1 MKKILH
7 RAKKKAVHTAAEV
20 KAKGEA
26 YAEARRTESEPPK
39 KVPKITNTA
48 IPEHREEVLSSARK
62 LIYPLQQSK
71 HKIVLISVS
80 LVVAALL
87 AFFAYS
93 TIALYRL
100 GANSNFMY
108 KVTQIVPF
116 PIARVGRDFVAYENY
131 LFELRRYMHY
141 YETQQKLDF
150 DSESGQ
156 QQLAEFERRALD
168 RVVTLTYVKKIA
180 KEKGITV
187 SDQEVDDQIQLLRD
201 QNRLGNGDQV
211 FEDVL
216 QDYFGWSVND
226 FRRYL
231 HQELLTQKVVA
242 ALDVPTTERADAAYA
257 ELQAGTPFEE
267 VAKKYSDDLASKD
280 NGGQFGFDIT
290 KTDKNVTPQATAVLF
305 SLEPGQYSP
314 VVNTGYSLE
323 ILKLLEKKGDTVRG
337 AHILF
342 NFQDVNSFIN
352 DMKAQQPSRVYITL
366 PEPPEAAI
374 PQQPIQ

>member
-1 MKKILH
+1 MRKRFIRK
-7 RAKKKAVHTAAEV
+7 AKGKAQAI
-20 KAKGEA
+20 KAKGEGYVEA
-26 YAEARRTESEPPK
+26 KRAENEPPK
-39 KVPKITNTA
+39 TVPKITNTA

-62 LIYPLQQSK
+62 FIYPLQHSK
-71 HKIVLISVS
+71 HKIVLISTTIVVS
-80 LVVAALL
+80 ALL
-87 AFFAYS
+87 IFFAYT
-93 TIALYRL
+93 TISLYRL

-116 PIARVGRDFVAYENY
+116 PIARIGHEFIAYENY

-150 DSESGQ
+150 NSESGQ
-156 QQLAEFERRALD
+156 QQLQEFEQRALD
-168 RVVTLTYVKKIA
+168 RVVTLAYVKQIA
-180 KEKGITV
+180 KEKDITV
-187 SDQEVDDQIQLLRD
+187 TDQEVDAQVQLLKD

-216 QDYFGWSVND
+216 QDYFGWDVAD
-226 FRRYL
+226 FKRYL
-231 HQELLTQKVVA
+231 AQEILIQKVVA
-242 ALDVPTTERADAAYA
+242 ALDTQTQDRANAAYA

-290 KTDKNVTPQATAVLF
+290 KTSRDVTPQATNTLF
-305 SLEPGQYSP
+305 SLQPGQYSP

-323 ILKLLEKKGDTVRG
+323 IFKLLEKKGDVVRG

-342 NFQDVNSFIN
+342 NFKDISTYTN
-352 DMKAQQPSRVYITL
+352 DMKEKQPAKVYIPT
-366 PEPPEAAI
+366 PEPVVS
-374 PQQPIQ
+374 QQ

>member
-1 MKKILH
+1 MKRVFRK
-7 RAKKKAVHTAAEV
+7 AKKTAAGV
-20 KAKGEA
+20 KAKGEE
-26 YAEARRTESEPPK
+26 YVEAKRVENEPPK
-39 KVPKITNTA
+39 NVPKITSTA

-62 LIYPLQQSK
+62 FIYPLQHSK

-87 AFFAYS
+87 ALFTYATVS
-93 TIALYRL
+93 LYRL
-100 GANSNFMY
+100 GSSSNFMY

-131 LFELRRYMHY
+131 LFELRRYKHY

-156 QQLAEFERRALD
+156 QQLEEFERRALD
-168 RVVTLTYVKKIA
+168 RVVTLAYIKKIA

-187 SDQEVDDQIQLLRD
+187 SDQEVEEQITLLKD

-216 QDYFGWSVND
+216 QDYFGWSRAD
-226 FRRYL
+226 FQRYL
-231 HQELLTQKVVA
+231 SQEILIQKVVA
-242 ALDVPTTERADAAYA
+242 AMDTETVDRANAAYA

-267 VAKKYSDDLASKD
+267 VANKYTDDQSGKG
-280 NGGQFGFDIT
+280 NGGAYGFDIT
-290 KTDKNVTPQATAVLF
+290 KTSRDVTPQATNTLF
-305 SLEPGQYSP
+305 SLQPGQYSA
-314 VVNTGYSLE
+314 VINTGYSLE
-323 ILKLLEKKGDTVRG
+323 IFKLIEKKGETVKG

-342 NFQDVNSFIN
+342 NFKDPSSFTN
-352 DMKAQQPSRVYITL
+352 DMKEKQPSRVYIPTT
-366 PEPPEAAI
+366 PAPAPAT
-374 PQQPIQ
+374 